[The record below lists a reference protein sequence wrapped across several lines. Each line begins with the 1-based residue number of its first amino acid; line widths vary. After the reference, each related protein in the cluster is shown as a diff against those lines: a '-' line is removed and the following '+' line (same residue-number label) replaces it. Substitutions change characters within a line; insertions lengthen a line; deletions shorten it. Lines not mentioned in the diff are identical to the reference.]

1 MSTKVDRLPG
11 MRDVSGDSYARLR
24 NIADAL
30 TALLRDHG
38 YGPLDTPLLEDTEL
52 FVRKSGGELTS
63 RLYTFVDPGGNRV
76 SLRPEFTS
84 SVIRHFVQEG
94 GMLDGPVR
102 WQYHGPVFRYEHGA
116 NGGHRQ
122 STQVGAELIG
132 ASGADADAEVLSLAW
147 EGLATIGLDGHRMRV
162 GHVGVLMDVVRSY
175 GLSESTSLFII
186 RNVPDLKCGA
196 VDAAGLVQRAQ
207 DVGLLGA
214 RPGMTVADDLSSD
227 GQRSAREYIQVVLA
241 GTASSPM
248 GRRSPEQIVD
258 RLMRKVAQADST
270 ESFQDAASLMAELVK
285 DEGSPETVLDAVR
298 RTAAGR
304 MGVGSALADLERL
317 CDGLVQ
323 RGIDESRL
331 VLDLG
336 LVREI
341 AYYTGVIFEIGG
353 PSQPSLCGGGRYDGL
368 IRAMGGD
375 NTPALGFAYTV
386 ENLVEATA

>member
-30 TALLRDHG
+30 TALLRDRG

-94 GMLDGPVR
+94 GMSDGPVR

-186 RNVPDLKCGA
+186 RNVPDLKCGV

-248 GRRSPEQIVD
+248 GRRNPEQIVD
-258 RLMRKVAQADST
+258 WCGRLK
-270 ESFQDAASLMAELVK
+270 DA
-285 DEGSPETVLDAVR
+285 G
-298 RTAAGR
+298 
-304 MGVGSALADLERL
+304 
-317 CDGLVQ
+317 CDGVQ
-323 RGIDESRL
+323 INFFDFLPELEFFGAR
-331 VLDLG
+331 VLPLLKQAG
-336 LVREI
+336 LRH
-341 AYYTGVIFEIGG
+341 
-353 PSQPSLCGGGRYDGL
+353 
-368 IRAMGGD
+368 
-375 NTPALGFAYTV
+375 
-386 ENLVEATA
+386 